1 MTLQT
6 SAPLRIAQVSP
17 LYESVPPQ
25 LYGGTERVVSY
36 LTEELVHQGHDVTL
50 FASGDSVTNARL
62 VPCCPRSL
70 RLDKGCIDQFAHH
83 FVMLDKVVELV
94 RRDEFDV
101 VHFHIDYFHFPVSR
115 AHRIPHAT
123 TLHGRLD
130 LPDLAP
136 LYRRYSD
143 MPVISISK
151 AQRKPLPFAN
161 WIGNVYHGLPQNS
174 LAAGDGHGKYLAFLG
189 RICPE
194 KRVDRAIEIAVKAGM
209 PLKIAAKVDRV
220 DREYFET
227 QIKHL
232 LAQPGIE
239 FIGEIREDQKS
250 EFLGNASALLF
261 PIDWPEPFGLVVIE
275 AMACGTPTLAFRC
288 GSVPELMTGGTTGAV
303 VENMDGAL
311 PALER
316 ILTMD
321 RAAVRRTFE
330 SRFTAPRMANDY
342 VAIYESILNS
352 RATPDPTES
361 LAVGESEVETRLSL

>member
-1 MTLQT
+1 MTLRT
-6 SAPLRIAQVSP
+6 STPLRIAQVSP

-50 FASGDSVTNARL
+50 FASGDSVTSARL

-70 RLDKGCIDQFAHH
+70 RLDKACIDQIAHH

-94 RRDEFDV
+94 QRDAFDV
-101 VHFHIDYFHFPVSR
+101 VHFHIDYFHFPISR
-115 AHRIPHAT
+115 AYRIPNLT

-136 LYRRYSD
+136 LYHRYSD
-143 MPVISISK
+143 MPVVSISK

-174 LAAGDGHGKYLAFLG
+174 LEAGDGHGKYLAFLG

-209 PLKIAAKVDRV
+209 PLKIAAKIDHV
-220 DREYFET
+220 DREYFEKK
-227 QIKHL
+227 IKHL

-261 PIDWPEPFGLVVIE
+261 PIDWPEPFGLAVIE

-303 VENMDGAL
+303 VDNMDEAL
-311 PALER
+311 PALQR

-330 SRFTAPRMANDY
+330 TRFTAPRMANDY
-342 VAIYESILNS
+342 VALYESILNT
-352 RATPDPTES
+352 RATQEPAAT
-361 LAVGESEVETRLSL
+361 LAVGESEVETRLTL